1 LEKNGTTNKIERS
14 FDHMSLPIGTVTKR
28 SSVALQRKLARNQQS
43 ELIDFN
49 LKFFEKI
56 KDNNNNQDIF
66 IKKNEIRVNAVSGF
80 SKFKFKGEAH
90 NRQKKV
96 DKNTKKFLIHSSSIV
111 GETNGGKSWLIE
123 IPFNKNI
130 CLTISKKFIPK
141 IKDIQLSE
149 LVNSKNDEI
158 LEIF

>member
-1 LEKNGTTNKIERS
+1 
-14 FDHMSLPIGTVTKR
+14 MSLSIGQVTKR
-28 SSVALQRKLARNQQS
+28 SNIALQRKLARDQQS

-56 KDNNNNQDIF
+56 KNNDTNQDVF
-66 IKKNEIRVNAVSGF
+66 ILKNKIKVNAVSGF

-90 NRQKKV
+90 DHQKKV

-123 IPFNKNI
+123 IPFNQGI
-130 CLTISKKFIPK
+130 CLAISKKFIPK
-141 IKDIQLSE
+141 IREMDSE
-149 LVNSKNDEI
+149 EMMNSKTSEI
-158 LEIF
+158 LEVC